1 MTFEN
6 FCGTLRDYPIVRL
19 RNIILSF
26 FSAPPPKAS
35 SYPISG
41 VSVAEAETREPAG
54 KAVRVY
60 RDVFTCTHALTHMAS
75 LNFDSSYALY
85 RKTYDLRVRD
95 DLNII
100 IRYNSGADA
109 YVFILVT
116 SPRSRFVLL
125 RLRACV

>member
-1 MTFEN
+1 
-6 FCGTLRDYPIVRL
+6 
-19 RNIILSF
+19 
-26 FSAPPPKAS
+26 
-35 SYPISG
+35 
-41 VSVAEAETREPAG
+41 VAEAETREPAG